1 MKFKSVFFVFFISLL
16 MVCCSEVK
24 YYKWQT
30 ASEIDL
36 IYKCENSKILIANR
50 ITKDKN
56 LDDSQSLD
64 YLFRGLDRQG
74 SIATAN
80 FLLDTL
86 KKMGFLAQYID
97 LPLANLNK
105 TDDTLDIYTIKN
117 ILQTN
122 NACLLISMDYFNV
135 YFDENIQETRQESS
149 IDYGGATIYLASRKA
164 VFRAILRVYDNNGL
178 IQVFDFSHEP
188 IYHAS
193 GNTKAEAFVNISR
206 TQNFTINWGNAF
218 ARNIIN
224 QLFPPQMSTIR
235 NIYVNTNKDFKIAY
249 KYLKEKEFKKAKEI
263 YEKYIEI
270 DNDKILK
277 AKAIYNLAVVY
288 ELLGEPE
295 IAISLAEQSYDIYK
309 HDLAWSYINYLKMK
323 RIGEDE

>member
-1 MKFKSVFFVFFISLL
+1 
-16 MVCCSEVK
+16 MVV
-24 YYKWQT
+24 
-30 ASEIDL
+30 
-36 IYKCENSKILIANR
+36 
-50 ITKDKN
+50 
-56 LDDSQSLD
+56 
-64 YLFRGLDRQG
+64 
-74 SIATAN
+74 
-80 FLLDTL
+80 
-86 KKMGFLAQYID
+86 
-97 LPLANLNK
+97 
-105 TDDTLDIYTIKN
+105 
-117 ILQTN
+117 LQ
-122 NACLLISMDYFNV
+122 
-135 YFDENIQETRQESS
+135 
-149 IDYGGATIYLASRKA
+149 IYLASRKA

-178 IQVFDFSHEP
+178 IQVLILVMNP
-188 IYHAS
+188 YIMQVAIL
-193 GNTKAEAFVNISR
+193 KQKLLLISLEHK
-206 TQNFTINWGNAF
+206 NFTINWGNAF